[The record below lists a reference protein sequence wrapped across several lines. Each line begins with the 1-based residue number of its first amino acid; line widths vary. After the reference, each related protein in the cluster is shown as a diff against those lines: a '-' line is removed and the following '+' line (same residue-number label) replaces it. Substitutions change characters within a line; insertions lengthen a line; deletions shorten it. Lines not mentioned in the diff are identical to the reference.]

1 MKINSPC
8 DEGIKSRNKS
18 NKKVITVIASC
29 IAALAV
35 VITALWLFYTWGIIN
50 GDLLTTEDYTLSVN
64 KIMQED
70 ITLKVKN
77 DGTYMYFDGIESDY
91 AISDEQVDILSELG
105 YVYQIVVSSDKYSID
120 ELYGDETGR
129 EDELYLEI
137 YQKNISKLK
146 RHKNPKK
153 ELFFFGNLTAIYTSS
168 PHYILIWRADK

>member
-8 DEGIKSRNKS
+8 DEGIKSHNKS

-29 IAALAV
+29 VAALAV
-35 VITALWLFYTWGIIN
+35 VITAIWMFYTWGIN

-70 ITLKVKN
+70 ITLKAKN

-129 EDELYLEI
+129 EDEMYLEI
-137 YQKNISKLK
+137 YQKHISKLK

-168 PHYILIWRADK
+168 PHYVLIWQADK